1 MWSQVCDGHVDCK
14 HGRDESHELCGGS
27 PCPPDS
33 FRCQSGTC
41 IDDKKLCDRKYDCY
55 DGSDEI
61 AAICQPITEKNIF
74 DVPEPSGPKDNE
86 TEYIEIN
93 PPIEGDQKSF
103 WRVDGCPVSHQP
115 GRIVSDFFSEYSYN
129 PTVKYIPTK
138 AVVTIICETGYE
150 IFGTGTSKCNE
161 NNEWHNGILDECM
174 RVCNQSIEMRHHS
187 YKPQCR
193 GDFQTLRDC
202 EQRTFPLNT
211 TLLVTCAPGYETA
224 NEIIEVEYTCNADGN
239 WVANTNRLACEPTC
253 GIKSEYYPEVTPW
266 NVSIFQRDYNATYR
280 FKCMGT
286 ILSPFV
292 VITSED
298 CLHDPNFEFDSLD
311 KHVYF
316 AVVEGAYTRD
326 FKMDGDH
333 GYTVHNLAKLDN
345 FTVYVFFSTVTVTN
359 A

>member
-115 GRIVSDFFSEYSYN
+115 GRIVSDFFSEYSYS

-211 TLLVTCAPGYETA
+211 TLLVTCAPGYKTA
-224 NEIIEVEYTCNADGN
+224 NEIIQVEYTCNADGN
-239 WVANTNRLACEPTC
+239 WVPNTNRLACEPTC